1 MKPRRLQW
9 LCRTL
14 LWLAGAIL
22 CAMGTS
28 PASAG
33 PEKLENLFLDSKL
46 ILDNRYRFEFVDQDG
61 FPKDAKANTVRTRAG
76 LETGRFHGVGALFDI
91 EWIEAIG
98 RVRFNDTINGKVQFP
113 TVADPDDFQVNQLYL
128 IVDGTIPY
136 TLVKAGRQRIIW
148 DNARFIGNVGFRQNE
163 QTFDSVRA
171 IVTAVPDTEI
181 EYVYLNEV
189 QRIFGTDSAVGELDL
204 DGHGVRLLYSGI
216 PGVTI
221 VPFALLL
228 DYQSPAQAGLDLATY
243 GVLVNGSHAISEY
256 WRLFYAGSLAYQE
269 DYGDNP
275 ADADLWYYQIEGGGA
290 YMGVKLLA
298 GYEVLQGDRT
308 NAFQTP
314 LATLHKFNGLTDRFL
329 TTPPNGL
336 EDFYVTLSAPLPGEG
351 WLADLVF
358 KAGYH
363 QFWANRGG
371 SHYGWEWDV
380 GLFKKIATEFGTFD
394 VGMQYASYDADSFST
409 DTDKLWFTVQFKAKP
424 QPLRNYL
431 MGEEG

>member
-1 MKPRRLQW
+1 MIWSIEQESGLSSHPTRMFRGQVRGSSMKLRRVQWPCRILQW
-9 LCRTL
+9 L
-14 LWLAGAIL
+14 AVVIL
-22 CAMGTS
+22 CAMGANPTS
-28 PASAG
+28 AE
-33 PEKLENLFLDSKL
+33 PESLENLFLDSKL

-61 FPKDAKANTVRTRAG
+61 FPKDAEGNTIRTRAG

-98 RVRFNDTINGKVQFP
+98 RVRFNDTINGKVQYP

-136 TLVKAGRQRIIW
+136 TLVKVGRQRIIW

-171 IVTAVPDTEI
+171 TVTAVPDTEI

-189 QRIFGTDSAVGELDL
+189 QRIFGTNSAVGELDL
-204 DGHGVRLLYSGI
+204 DGHGMRVVYSGI
-216 PGVTI
+216 PGLTI

-228 DYQSPAQAGLDLATY
+228 DYQSPAQAGLDLASY
-243 GVLVNGSHAISEY
+243 GVLVNGSHAINEY
-256 WRLFYAGSLAYQE
+256 WRLLYAGSLAYQE

-275 ADADLWYYQIEGGGA
+275 VDVDLWYYRIEGGA
-290 YMGVKLLA
+290 DYMGVQLLA

-329 TTPPNGL
+329 ITPPNGL

-358 KAGYH
+358 TAGYH
-363 QFWANRGG
+363 QFLGQQGR
-371 SHYGWEWDV
+371 
-380 GLFKKIATEFGTFD
+380 
-394 VGMQYASYDADSFST
+394 
-409 DTDKLWFTVQFKAKP
+409 
-424 QPLRNYL
+424 QPLWL
-431 MGEEG
+431 GMGCRPIQEVCH